1 MLHRKALSL
10 CEKCCTVLCPTSKFE
25 TAAFHWSNTEN
36 RQCLRLQ
43 TQRPSNETAASPCSA
58 GWTVVLVYRTDC
70 DRWRVWRSAAD
81 VSSQWGRCRHL
92 YIAVYIDIV
101 HTTACRHTH
110 CPLVVI
116 LWWWLLLSVVIRK
129 KKLTWRV
136 WWLIICTEVW
146 TGRGLVIKVMFDR
159 HIHFFIKDPLIKQLT
174 FLFSLPKWQNVC
186 SPELCCVIR
195 HTDSCTPH

>member
-1 MLHRKALSL
+1 MQRGLDRGAGLQDRLRQVEGLTLCSRCFLPVRQVQTFVHSCVHRHRS
-10 CEKCCTVLCPTSKFE
+10 
-25 TAAFHWSNTEN
+25 H
-36 RQCLRLQ
+36 
-43 TQRPSNETAASPCSA
+43 
-58 GWTVVLVYRTDC
+58 DC
-70 DRWRVWRSAAD
+70 M
-81 VSSQWGRCRHL
+81 Q
-92 YIAVYIDIV
+92 
-101 HTTACRHTH
+101 TH

-159 HIHFFIKDPLIKQLT
+159 HIHFFIKNPLIKQLT